1 MHIAAVFKLTREDV
15 LPSRAFFRRFT
26 LIELLVVIAIIA
38 ILAAMLLPALGQAK
52 RKAQALQCM
61 GNLKQL
67 GTAVTMYSGDADGRF
82 PYVYAS
88 NSGKDWVGKKGTNGS
103 GQWSD
108 LDLTEKPLN
117 RYLGYNSDTIE
128 ETPVTDCT
136 LATGNLYNSN
146 GSRYVG
152 SARNSKWYDLDGDT
166 YGQFPNTIAPPRIT
180 QIDQPV
186 SMVAMTEWYALSFA
200 ISPFNQWNQF
210 NHRVGQ
216 PFFPYAF
223 VDGHVAQTLV
233 GPNEGWSIESN
244 QVNFTTR
251 FPDH

>member
-1 MHIAAVFKLTREDV
+1 MSPQATKTIKHHG
-15 LPSRAFFRRFT
+15 FT

-67 GTAVTMYSGDADGRF
+67 GTAVAMYSGDADGRF

-88 NSGKDWVGKKGTNGS
+88 NSGKDWVGKKGTNGG

-117 RYLGYNSDTIE
+117 RYLGYNSDSIE

-152 SARNSKWYDLDGDT
+152 SARNSKWYDLDGDAF
-166 YGQFPNTIAPPRIT
+166 GQFPNTIAPPRIT
-180 QIDQPV
+180 QIVQPV
-186 SMVAMTEWYALSFA
+186 SMVAMTEWYAQEFA
-200 ISPFNQWNQF
+200 VWPANPWIQY
-210 NHRVGQ
+210 NHGNGNSY
-216 PFFPYAF
+216 FPYQF
-223 VDGHVAQTLV
+223 VDGHVAQLSV
-233 GPNEGWSIESN
+233 AAGEGWDYESS
-244 QVNFTTR
+244 QINFTTR